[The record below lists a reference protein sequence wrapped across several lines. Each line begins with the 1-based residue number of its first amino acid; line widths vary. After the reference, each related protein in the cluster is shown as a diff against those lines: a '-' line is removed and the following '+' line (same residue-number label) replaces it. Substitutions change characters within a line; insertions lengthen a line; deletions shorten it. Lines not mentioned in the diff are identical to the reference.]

1 MTPTPKPKLPMRLDD
16 TYYEPAVIVLPW
28 VVAYRLLPEEVEYN
42 KCGLAKFGV
51 MNGKG
56 ETGAVFESIAD
67 ILIEMSKQLI
77 AVRSYIFDRN

>member
-1 MTPTPKPKLPMRLDD
+1 MTPKPQLPITLNDV
-16 TYYEPAVIVLPW
+16 YYEPAVNTLPW
-28 VVAYRLLPEEVEYN
+28 VVAYRLLPQEIQDN
-42 KCGLAKFGV
+42 NCAPAKFGV

-77 AVRSYIFDRN
+77 AVRSYIFERN